1 MLSGL
6 KNRGAVPRRRVLP
19 RLPLWLFALGLAA
32 CAGRAEPAATP
43 AVAARV
49 ASPAAT
55 PVRNRTPDIVP
66 TFTPTPRIRIA
77 ARPRQGTPV
86 PTPTRQT
93 YRIEAG
99 DTLIDIGRAFG
110 VSAAALQQAN
120 DIADPRTLQIGQ
132 TLVIPRAT
140 AAPAAGAATPLPY
153 AVRGVTAYVDGLG
166 VPWSL
171 GEVINEHSAPVEQI
185 RVQGVLLDAQQ
196 GEIARSQ
203 TVALRY
209 VTPSQE
215 AAPFMLRFALG
226 TQEAATWLL
235 AVSQSL
241 PAHAGLF
248 YTALAVDALAF
259 DASRGAAVRV
269 SGQLSNTGSFAAT
282 EVEVVVTLYNAQD
295 QVVGVRV
302 LPLAVSV
309 LEPGSQ
315 TAFAGTVL
323 AHTGPVTRIDAFG
336 QGLKAD

>member
-1 MLSGL
+1 MRSGL
-6 KNRGAVPRRRVLP
+6 KNRGAVPRRPVLP
-19 RLPLWLFALGLAA
+19 RLLPWLFALGLAA
-32 CAGRAEPAATP
+32 CAGRSEPAAPP
-43 AVAARV
+43 AVASTV
-49 ASPAAT
+49 ALPAAT

-99 DTLIDIGRAFG
+99 DTLIGIGSAFG
-110 VSAAALQQAN
+110 VSAAVLQQAN

-166 VPWSL
+166 VPWSM
-171 GEVINEHSAPVEQI
+171 GEVINEHSMPVEQM
-185 RVQGVLLDAQQ
+185 RVQGVLLDAQKW
-196 GEIARSQ
+196 EIARSQ

-209 VTPSQE
+209 VTPPQ
-215 AAPFMLRFALG
+215 AIAPFVLRFEPG
-226 TQEAATWLL
+226 TPAADTWLL

-241 PAHAGLF
+241 PAHEGLF
-248 YTALAVDALAF
+248 YTALAADALAF
-259 DASRGAAVRV
+259 NASRGAAVRV
-269 SGQLSNTGSFAAT
+269 SGQLSNTGTFAAT

-315 TAFAGTVL
+315 AAFAGTVL
-323 AHTGPVTRIDAFG
+323 AHTGPVTRINAFG
-336 QGLKAD
+336 QGLKAN